1 MRTVQEAPVLLEE
14 LKKVRVVTPE
24 KVTLICRISLGI
36 PTSEVQWY
44 RDKKKIFDG
53 YKYEITMDGDTMS
66 LMIATSE
73 VTDSAIYR
81 CEAFNES
88 GSVFTECRV
97 VVLGMFRNRF
107 ISIPGIRFRDH
118 RVTVRIRGYWS
129 NVKSW
134 RQVMTI
140 PLSRVSK
147 SFCTLPSFSIPTNC
161 FISSIHRLLIF
172 LGIVSPRYHDV
183 FQCSQCRLSCIPR
196 ATCPKYCSFNNWCHV
211 LSMIFQLFF
220 SCSTFQMSL
229 F

>member
-1 MRTVQEAPVLLEE
+1 MEE

-107 ISIPGIRFRDH
+107 ISIPGL
-118 RVTVRIRGYWS
+118 G
-129 NVKSW
+129 
-134 RQVMTI
+134 
-140 PLSRVSK
+140 
-147 SFCTLPSFSIPTNC
+147 
-161 FISSIHRLLIF
+161 
-172 LGIVSPRYHDV
+172 LGIIG
-183 FQCSQCRLSCIPR
+183 SQLGLEVTGRTLSLGD
-196 ATCPKYCSFNNWCHV
+196 K
-211 LSMIFQLFF
+211 
-220 SCSTFQMSL
+220 
-229 F
+229 

>member
-1 MRTVQEAPVLLEE
+1 VRTVQEAPVLLEE

-134 RQVMTI
+134 RQVITI

-183 FQCSQCRLSCIPR
+183 LLFLSAPEVVDDG
-196 ATCPKYCSFNNWCHV
+196 ALYKFTFYLLTYLLPMQSVQVVLHSTCHMPKV
-211 LSMIFQLFF
+211 L
-220 SCSTFQMSL
+220 
-229 F
+229 